1 MPCPSAFVLTL
12 ICRERVQKLRNFVRR
27 QSIQCKRCHS
37 QINTIPCCYV
47 GETNRQLAKRARGG
61 DCGGGG
67 GCGGGSDCGGDVD
80 FGDGGRGGGDCGGGS
95 GGDCCGGVDCGG
107 GGGCGGGV
115 DCGGGGDCGDCE
127 CGLTGVFGFE
137 LLRNESHLP
146 NEFAFW
152 SRVEGRGSRVTSRG
166 SRVNGRGSRVTSRG
180 SKNSLQLLLNVVKL
194 NFGFT
199 RDSGFCFILLVV
211 SW

>member
-1 MPCPSAFVLTL
+1 MKRL
-12 ICRERVQKLRNFVRR
+12 VRR

-47 GETNRQLAKRARGG
+47 GETNRHLATRARCG

-67 GCGGGSDCGGDVD
+67 SGSGGGSGVCGG
-80 FGDGGRGGGDCGGGS
+80 
-95 GGDCCGGVDCGG
+95 GGDCCGGVDCGD
-107 GGGCGGGV
+107 GGGCS
-115 DCGGGGDCGDCE
+115 GGGDCGDGASGCGDCE

-180 SKNSLQLLLNVVKL
+180 SKNSLQLLLNVVKS

-199 RDSGFCFILLVV
+199 RVSGFCFILLVV